1 MPDAAIGAIAFVT
14 LLTIMVGARGIRVA
28 RTPDDFMVAARQVP
42 PALNAAA
49 ISGEYLSAAS
59 FLGIAG
65 LVVSQGLGALW
76 YSVGYTAGYLVLLL
90 LVAAPL
96 RRFGAYTI
104 PDFAVG
110 RLGSRGLRQTA
121 TALVLVIGWFYLLPQ
136 MKGAGI
142 TLQWVLGVPYWVG
155 AATLGVVV
163 SCNIAMGGMKGITFV
178 QCFQYWLKLCAIGIP
193 ALVLLM
199 AIRHGSS
206 VNLTPDRSPVFTH
219 ATAVTMPQAT
229 GFTLTRP
236 AEATVTGLL
245 DHRPLSDQAVRL
257 CACHHVAG
265 AGTRIGFAAGAPVPV
280 SLAMEPT
287 SGQSWDSPF
296 LTSGTGGAHPL
307 AATYGVIIAT
317 FFGAIGLP
325 HILVRFYTNPD
336 GEAARRTTLIVVL
349 LLSTFYLFPTVLAVL
364 TRMQAPQLYLSSD
377 SDSIVLALPSLL
389 LPGLPGELLAA
400 LVAAGAFAAFL
411 STSSGLLV
419 SVAGALSHDFLNRG
433 VNAFRWCA
441 ISAGVVATIAALL
454 VGRFS
459 LALLVGWA
467 FAIAASSFC
476 PLMVLGIWWRRL
488 TRIGA
493 TAGIVIGGGSC
504 LAAIIATMLGAA
516 ARGWGALLLGQPA
529 IWTVPL
535 AFGVMIV
542 ASLLTQRTVP
552 ANVSQVMLRMHLPEA
567 LIRQTQRTLPGR
579 VAHHQRLDAEQ
590 HRRRHVAGQVR
601 GVDDEAELPGAGR
614 GAHGEEH
621 LEAHARPRVGH
632 VRAGLA
638 GQRGQIRAGG
648 EHGQGWPAGAVAAV
662 VDERVQVRFPP
673 TQQADLSPHGRHRG
687 RVVVRVAVGRQG
699 RPVRRLAGGGEVR
712 AGHVEHEQA
721 ILPDGT
727 DHGLGTRIAPVAVH

>member
-1 MPDAAIGAIAFVT
+1 MSDAAVGAIAFVT
-14 LLTIMVGARGIRVA
+14 LLTIIVGARGIRVA

-49 ISGEYLSAAS
+49 ISGEYLSASS
-59 FLGIAG
+59 FLGFAG
-65 LVVSQGLGALW
+65 LVVAQGLGALW

-121 TALVLVIGWFYLLPQ
+121 TVLVLVIGWFYLLPQ

-142 TLQWVLGVPYWVG
+142 TLQWVLGTPYWVG

-193 ALVLLM
+193 ALVLLI
-199 AIRHGSS
+199 AAGHHSS
-206 VNLTPDRSPVFTH
+206 PNLTPDRAPVFTH
-219 ATAVTMPQAT
+219 ATVVSLTQAT
-229 GFTLTRP
+229 GFTLTHS

-245 DHRPLSDQAVRL
+245 DQRTFSDQAVSL
-257 CACHHVAG
+257 CACRHVAG
-265 AGTRIGFAAGAPVPV
+265 ADTKIGFAAGAPVPV
-280 SLAMEPT
+280 SLAMEPS
-287 SGQSWDSPF
+287 SGGSWDSPF
-296 LTSGTGGAHPL
+296 LTSGTNGAHPL

-349 LLSTFYLFPTVLAVL
+349 LLSTFYLFPAVLAVL
-364 TRMQAPQLYLSSD
+364 TRLHAPQLYLSTD

-389 LPGLPGELLAA
+389 LPGLPGEMLAA

-419 SVAGALSHDFLNRG
+419 SVAGALSHDFMNRG
-433 VNAFRWCA
+433 VSTFRWCA
-441 ISAGVVATIAALL
+441 VAAGVFAITAALL
-454 VGRFS
+454 INRFS

-493 TAGIVIGGGSC
+493 MAGIIIGGGCC
-504 LAAIIATMLGAA
+504 LSAILSTMLGAA
-516 ARGWGALLLGQPA
+516 ASGWGAVLTSQPA

-535 AFGVMIV
+535 SFGVMIV
-542 ASLLTQRTVP
+542 VSLLTQRTVP
-552 ANVSQVMLRMHLPEA
+552 ANVGQVMLRMHLPEA
-567 LIRQTQRTLPGR
+567 LSRQAYRTVSQGSWHTPDQRTPG
-579 VAHHQRLDAEQ
+579 
-590 HRRRHVAGQVR
+590 
-601 GVDDEAELPGAGR
+601 P
-614 GAHGEEH
+614 
-621 LEAHARPRVGH
+621 
-632 VRAGLA
+632 
-638 GQRGQIRAGG
+638 
-648 EHGQGWPAGAVAAV
+648 
-662 VDERVQVRFPP
+662 
-673 TQQADLSPHGRHRG
+673 
-687 RVVVRVAVGRQG
+687 
-699 RPVRRLAGGGEVR
+699 
-712 AGHVEHEQA
+712 
-721 ILPDGT
+721 
-727 DHGLGTRIAPVAVH
+727 

>member
-1 MPDAAIGAIAFVT
+1 MSDAAIGAIAFVT
-14 LLTIMVGARGIRVA
+14 LLTIIVGARGIRVA
-28 RTPDDFMVAARQVP
+28 RTPDDFMVAARRVP
-42 PALNAAA
+42 PTLNAAA

-65 LVVSQGLGALW
+65 LVVAQGLGALW
-76 YSVGYTAGYLVLLL
+76 YSVGYTGGYLVLLL

-142 TLQWVLGVPYWVG
+142 TLQWVLGTPYWVG

-193 ALVLLM
+193 AIVLLI
-199 AIRHGSS
+199 ATGHSPS
-206 VNLTPDRSPVFTH
+206 HNLTPDRAPVFTH
-219 ATAVTMPQAT
+219 ATVVDMTQAT
-229 GFTLTRP
+229 SFTLTRS
-236 AEATVTGLL
+236 ATATVTGLL
-245 DHRPLSDQAVRL
+245 DQRTLRDQPVHL
-257 CACHHVAG
+257 CACQHVAG

-280 SLAMEPT
+280 SLAMEPSST
-287 SGQSWDSPF
+287 ESWDSPF
-296 LTSGTGGAHPL
+296 LTSGTNGAHPL

-336 GEAARRTTLIVVL
+336 GEAARQTTLIVVL
-349 LLSTFYLFPTVLAVL
+349 LLSSFYLFPTMLAVL
-364 TRMQAPQLYLSSD
+364 TRLHAPQLYLSSD

-419 SVAGALSHDFLNRG
+419 SVAGALSHDFLHRG
-433 VNAFRWCA
+433 VTTFRWCA
-441 ISAGVVATIAALL
+441 ISAGAIATIAALL
-454 VGRFS
+454 INRFS

-504 LAAIIATMLGAA
+504 LAAIVATMFGAA
-516 ARGWGALLLGQPA
+516 ASGWGAVLLGQPA

-552 ANVSQVMLRMHLPEA
+552 ANVGQVMLRMHLPEA
-567 LIRQTQRTLPGR
+567 LSRQTYRT
-579 VAHHQRLDAEQ
+579 A
-590 HRRRHVAGQVR
+590 
-601 GVDDEAELPGAGR
+601 
-614 GAHGEEH
+614 
-621 LEAHARPRVGH
+621 
-632 VRAGLA
+632 
-638 GQRGQIRAGG
+638 I
-648 EHGQGWPAGAVAAV
+648 
-662 VDERVQVRFPP
+662 
-673 TQQADLSPHGRHRG
+673 QAP
-687 RVVVRVAVGRQG
+687 
-699 RPVRRLAGGGEVR
+699 RLAQDRRPPG
-712 AGHVEHEQA
+712 
-721 ILPDGT
+721 P
-727 DHGLGTRIAPVAVH
+727 

>member
-1 MPDAAIGAIAFVT
+1 MSDAAIGAIAFVT

-104 PDFAVG
+104 PDFAIG

-142 TLQWVLGVPYWVG
+142 TLQWVLGTPYWVG

-193 ALVLLM
+193 ALVLLI
-199 AIRHGSS
+199 AVRHSPT
-206 VNLTPDRSPVFTH
+206 VNLTPEHAPVFTH
-219 ATAVTMPQAT
+219 ATVVDLTQAT
-229 GFTLTRP
+229 GFTLPRP
-236 AEATVTGLL
+236 ATATVTGVL
-245 DHRPLSDQAVRL
+245 DQRTFSDQGVSL
-257 CACHHVAG
+257 CACRHVAG
-265 AGTRIGFAAGAPVPV
+265 ADTKIGFAAGAPVPV
-280 SLAMEPT
+280 SLAMEPS
-287 SGQSWDSPF
+287 SGGSWDSPF
-296 LTSGTGGAHPL
+296 LTSGTNGAHPL

-336 GEAARRTTLIVVL
+336 GEAARKTTLIVVL

-364 TRMQAPQLYLSSD
+364 TRLHAPQLYLSSD
-377 SDSIVLALPSLL
+377 SDSVVLALPSLL

-419 SVAGALSHDFLNRG
+419 SVAGALSHDFMNRG
-433 VNAFRWCA
+433 VKAFRWCA
-441 ISAGVVATIAALL
+441 ISAGVVATCAALL
-454 VGRFS
+454 IGRFS

-504 LAAIIATMLGAA
+504 LAAIIATMLGVAES
-516 ARGWGALLLGQPA
+516 GWGAVLLGQPA
-529 IWTVPL
+529 LWTVPL

-542 ASLLTQRTVP
+542 VSLLTQRTVP

-567 LIRQTQRTLPGR
+567 LSRQAHRT
-579 VAHHQRLDAEQ
+579 
-590 HRRRHVAGQVR
+590 
-601 GVDDEAELPGAGR
+601 
-614 GAHGEEH
+614 
-621 LEAHARPRVGH
+621 
-632 VRAGLA
+632 
-638 GQRGQIRAGG
+638 IN
-648 EHGQGWPAGAVAAV
+648 
-662 VDERVQVRFPP
+662 
-673 TQQADLSPHGRHRG
+673 
-687 RVVVRVAVGRQG
+687 
-699 RPVRRLAGGGEVR
+699 
-712 AGHVEHEQA
+712 
-721 ILPDGT
+721 
-727 DHGLGTRIAPVAVH
+727 

>member
-1 MPDAAIGAIAFVT
+1 MSDAAVSAIAFVT

-76 YSVGYTAGYLVLLL
+76 YSVGYTGGYLVLLL

-104 PDFAVG
+104 PDFAAG
-110 RLGSRGLRQTA
+110 RLGSRGLRKVA

-142 TLQWVLGVPYWVG
+142 TLQWVLGTPYWVG

-163 SCNIAMGGMKGITFV
+163 SCNIAMGGMKGITVV

-193 ALVLLM
+193 ALVLLI
-199 AIRHGSS
+199 AAGRSS
-206 VNLTPDRSPVFTH
+206 TANLTPDRAPVFTH
-219 ATAVTMPQAT
+219 ATVVDVTQAT
-229 GFTLTRP
+229 GFTLTR
-236 AEATVTGLL
+236 ATEATVSGLL
-245 DHRPLSDQAVRL
+245 DQHAFRDQPVRL
-257 CACHHVAG
+257 CACRHVAG
-265 AGTRIGFAAGAPVPV
+265 AGTRIGFAGGAPVPV
-280 SLAMEPT
+280 SLAMAPSSTEA
-287 SGQSWDSPF
+287 WDSPF

-336 GEAARRTTLIVVL
+336 GAAARRTTLIVVL

-364 TRMQAPQLYLSSD
+364 ARSRAPELYLSSD
-377 SDSIVLALPSLL
+377 SDSIVLSLPSLL

-419 SVAGALSHDFLNRG
+419 SVAGALSHDFMNRG
-433 VNAFRWCA
+433 VTSFRWCA
-441 ISAGVVATIAALL
+441 IIAGAVATAAALL
-454 VGRFS
+454 IDRFS

-476 PLMVLGIWWRRL
+476 PLIVLGIWWRRL

-493 TAGIVIGGGSC
+493 AAGIVIGGGSC
-504 LAAIIATMLGAA
+504 LAAIVATMLGAA
-516 ARGWGALLLGQPA
+516 ASGWGAVLLGQSA
-529 IWTVPL
+529 LWTVPL
-535 AFGVMIV
+535 AFAVMIV
-542 ASLLTQRTVP
+542 VSLLTQRTIP
-552 ANVSQVMLRMHLPEA
+552 ANVGQVMLRMHLPET
-567 LIRQTQRTLPGR
+567 LSRQTYRTISHASLL
-579 VAHHQRLDAEQ
+579 AQD
-590 HRRRHVAGQVR
+590 RRTAG
-601 GVDDEAELPGAGR
+601 P
-614 GAHGEEH
+614 
-621 LEAHARPRVGH
+621 
-632 VRAGLA
+632 
-638 GQRGQIRAGG
+638 
-648 EHGQGWPAGAVAAV
+648 
-662 VDERVQVRFPP
+662 
-673 TQQADLSPHGRHRG
+673 
-687 RVVVRVAVGRQG
+687 
-699 RPVRRLAGGGEVR
+699 
-712 AGHVEHEQA
+712 
-721 ILPDGT
+721 
-727 DHGLGTRIAPVAVH
+727 

>member
-1 MPDAAIGAIAFVT
+1 MSDAMVGAIAFVT

-42 PALNAAA
+42 PGINAAA

-65 LVVSQGLGALW
+65 LVVSQGLGSLW

-104 PDFAVG
+104 PDFAAG
-110 RLGSRGLRQTA
+110 RLGSRGLRQVA

-142 TLQWVLGVPYWVG
+142 TLQWILGTPYWVG
-155 AATLGVVV
+155 VATLGVVV

-178 QCFQYWLKLCAIGIP
+178 QCFQYWVKLCAIGIP
-193 ALVLLM
+193 AIVLLL
-199 AIRHGSS
+199 ATGHGSAR
-206 VNLTPDRSPVFTH
+206 NLAPDHAPVFSS
-219 ATAVTMPQAT
+219 ATVVSLPQAT
-229 GFTLTRP
+229 DFTLPHPTVV
-236 AEATVTGLL
+236 TVTGRL
-245 DHRPLSDQAVRL
+245 DGHPRQDQAVQL
-257 CACHHVAG
+257 CACRHAAG
-265 AGTRIGFAAGAPVPV
+265 AGTRISFRAGSPVPV
-280 SLAMEPT
+280 SLAMAP
-287 SGQSWDSPF
+287 SSAQSWDSPL
-296 LTSGTGGAHPL
+296 LTAGTNGAHPL

-336 GEAARRTTLIVVL
+336 GEAARRTTLIVLL
-349 LLSTFYLFPTVLAVL
+349 LLSSFYLFPAVLAVL
-364 TRMQAPQLYLSSD
+364 TRLHAPQLYLSSD

-419 SVAGALSHDFLNRG
+419 SVAGALSHDFIGGG
-433 VNAFRWCA
+433 VTSFRWCA
-441 ISAGVVATIAALL
+441 IAAGTVATVAALL
-454 VGRFS
+454 IDRFS

-488 TRIGA
+488 TRFGA
-493 TAGIVIGGGSC
+493 GAGIVVGGGSC
-504 LAAIIATMLGAA
+504 LSAIVATMLGAA
-516 ARGWGALLLGQPA
+516 TSGWGAVLLGQPA

-535 AFGVMIV
+535 AFSVMIV
-542 ASLLTQRTVP
+542 VSLVTQRSVP

-567 LIRQTQRTLPGR
+567 LSRQAYQGT
-579 VAHHQRLDAEQ
+579 
-590 HRRRHVAGQVR
+590 
-601 GVDDEAELPGAGR
+601 
-614 GAHGEEH
+614 
-621 LEAHARPRVGH
+621 PR
-632 VRAGLA
+632 
-638 GQRGQIRAGG
+638 
-648 EHGQGWPAGAVAAV
+648 
-662 VDERVQVRFPP
+662 
-673 TQQADLSPHGRHRG
+673 
-687 RVVVRVAVGRQG
+687 
-699 RPVRRLAGGGEVR
+699 
-712 AGHVEHEQA
+712 
-721 ILPDGT
+721 
-727 DHGLGTRIAPVAVH
+727 

>member
-1 MPDAAIGAIAFVT
+1 MPDASVSAIAFVT
-14 LLTIMVGARGIRVA
+14 LMTIMVGARGIRVA

-65 LVVSQGLGALW
+65 LVVSQGLGSLW

-104 PDFAVG
+104 PDFAAG
-110 RLGSRGLRQTA
+110 RLGSRGLSQTA
-121 TALVLVIGWFYLLPQ
+121 TVLVLVIGWFYLLPQ

-142 TLQWVLGVPYWVG
+142 TLQWVLGTPYWVG
-155 AATLGVVV
+155 VATLGVVV
-163 SCNIAMGGMKGITFV
+163 SCNIAMGGMKGITVV

-193 ALVLLM
+193 ALVLLV
-199 AIRHGSS
+199 ATGHDSDR
-206 VNLTPDRSPVFTH
+206 NLAPDHAPVFTQ
-219 ATAVTMPQAT
+219 ATVVSLPQAT
-229 GFTLTRP
+229 DFTLTRP
-236 AEATVTGLL
+236 TEARVTGTL
-245 DHRPLSDQAVRL
+245 DQRRLSHQVVRL
-257 CACHHVAG
+257 CACGHVAG
-265 AGTRIGFAAGAPVPV
+265 AGTQIGFGAGAPVPV
-280 SLAMEPT
+280 SLAMAPSSRE
-287 SGQSWDSPF
+287 SWDSPF
-296 LTSGTGGAHPL
+296 LTSGTDGAHPL

-336 GEAARRTTLIVVL
+336 GEAARRTTLIVLL
-349 LLSTFYLFPTVLAVL
+349 LLSTFYLFPAVLAVL
-364 TRMQAPQLYLSSD
+364 SRLHAPQLYLSSD

-419 SVAGALSHDFLNRG
+419 SVAGALSHDLMQGG
-433 VNAFRWCA
+433 VTSFRWCA
-441 ISAGVVATIAALL
+441 IGAGTIATTAALL
-454 VGRFS
+454 INRFS

-493 TAGIVIGGGSC
+493 AAGMVVGGGSC
-504 LAAIIATMLGAA
+504 LSAIVATMLGAA
-516 ARGWGALLLGQPA
+516 DRGWGAVLLGQPA

-542 ASLLTQRTVP
+542 VSLATKRTVP
-552 ANVSQVMLRMHLPEA
+552 ANVGQVMLRMHLPEA
-567 LIRQTQRTLPGR
+567 LSRQAYRT
-579 VAHHQRLDAEQ
+579 
-590 HRRRHVAGQVR
+590 
-601 GVDDEAELPGAGR
+601 
-614 GAHGEEH
+614 
-621 LEAHARPRVGH
+621 VGK
-632 VRAGLA
+632 
-638 GQRGQIRAGG
+638 
-648 EHGQGWPAGAVAAV
+648 
-662 VDERVQVRFPP
+662 
-673 TQQADLSPHGRHRG
+673 
-687 RVVVRVAVGRQG
+687 
-699 RPVRRLAGGGEVR
+699 PVR
-712 AGHVEHEQA
+712 
-721 ILPDGT
+721 
-727 DHGLGTRIAPVAVH
+727 